1 MATSILANGLKQSQG
16 ESSQV
21 NPIIKEK
28 DLTKENLPTGD
39 QNETP
44 SQDLSSLDWYE
55 AMQLILKEPGQGTS
69 CSQTHVAPIS
79 EISLTDQLLSNLRL
93 LTLNNSLDFIVS
105 DPTLIAQI
113 QSLFTDLEKEGAMS
127 KVKGLSSLKSL
138 VDGMLEMKST
148 LIETEQE
155 KFKLKSLQ
163 NGLKTDLADKAK
175 NMSEFEDKLA
185 RETEALIAADKEI
198 EKWTLLREGK
208 MKEITELNNQKSQI
222 EGQCKQLVE
231 NYQKIS
237 QDMSLTKVK
246 SESIIT
252 RMDEL
257 RKNHAEL
264 MKNPPF

>member
-163 NGLKTDLADKAK
+163 NGLKTDLTDKAK

-208 MKEITELNNQKSQI
+208 MKEITELNNQKLQI
-222 EGQCKQLVE
+222 EGRCKQMVE